1 MRRLLFALAIAL
13 ATSLAR
19 GSAAVQPAPV
29 QPPGLPAAKVLQVV
43 DGDTIKVRLQG
54 KEFTLRLIG
63 MDTPETVDPRKKV
76 QCYGPEASN
85 FAKAL
90 LNNKIVYLEGDSSQG
105 ELDKYSRKLRYVW
118 LPDGRMYNYVA
129 VLEGYARE
137 YTYNAKYHYQSEFIS
152 AQNSAIGNGKGLWN
166 RSTCNGNNTTAVPP
180 TKSAPTGN
188 FDNNHD
194 GKVTCSDF
202 KTQAEANIALAHG
215 YTNLDGNGD
224 GKACESLPAK

>member
-1 MRRLLFALAIAL
+1 
-13 ATSLAR
+13 
-19 GSAAVQPAPV
+19 
-29 QPPGLPAAKVLQVV
+29 
-43 DGDTIKVRLQG
+43 
-54 KEFTLRLIG
+54 
-63 MDTPETVDPRKKV
+63 
-76 QCYGPEASN
+76 
-85 FAKAL
+85 
-90 LNNKIVYLEGDSSQG
+90 
-105 ELDKYSRKLRYVW
+105 KYR
-118 LPDGRMYNYVA
+118 
-129 VLEGYARE
+129 
-137 YTYNAKYHYQSEFIS
+137 YQSEFIS

>member
-1 MRRLLFALAIAL
+1 
-13 ATSLAR
+13 
-19 GSAAVQPAPV
+19 
-29 QPPGLPAAKVLQVV
+29 
-43 DGDTIKVRLQG
+43 
-54 KEFTLRLIG
+54 

-85 FAKAL
+85 FAKTL
-90 LNNKIVYLEGDSSQG
+90 LNNKIVYLESDSSQG

-137 YTYNAKYHYQSEFIS
+137 YTYNAKYRYQSEFIS